1 MEGTPLVNPLMHD
14 LVSSQSPTP
23 ASAIDLASLRRDVP
37 DFWPGALHPR
47 LLKGLGKATPF
58 MVTDLNTVR
67 DRYRRLC
74 AALPGIQP
82 FYAVKCNPSP
92 EISTALHALG
102 SSFEVASY
110 PELEG
115 LVAQG
120 VPAEAVLYSNTVKPP
135 SHVEAAHRAGL
146 WRFAIDSI
154 GEVEKI
160 ARHAPGAA
168 VYVRLRVD
176 DSSALFPLSRKF
188 GADIGKA
195 HALLREAKRLGLE
208 PYGVTFHVGSQCTN
222 PLAWRAAIGV
232 AADLMGRVDADGIR
246 LRMVNVGGGFPAR
259 YGLKVP
265 RIEDIGEMIVPALE
279 ELLPYEPELLA
290 AEPGRHLVAEA
301 GVMVATVLGRDV
313 RSGENWLYLDVGAY
327 NGLMETLQTANSWKF
342 PLWSSRPDHGFVP
355 KLPFNVTG
363 PSCDSSDTMFY
374 GERLPSTLQ
383 AGDQLYIGG
392 AGAYTLSYAS
402 HFNGFA
408 PPQAVFVG

>member
-1 MEGTPLVNPLMHD
+1 MKPHLKDRLLSTAPVGVATARVK
-14 LVSSQSPTP
+14 Q
-23 ASAIDLASLRRDVP
+23 DVP
-37 DFWPGALHPR
+37 EFWPGALHPR
-47 LLKGLGKATPF
+47 LLKALGKTTPF
-58 MVTDLNTVR
+58 MVTDINTVR
-67 DRYRRLC
+67 DRYRRLVG
-74 AALPGIQP
+74 ALPGIQP

-92 EISTALHALG
+92 EVSTVLHEMGA
-102 SSFEVASY
+102 SFEVASY
-110 PELEG
+110 PELAA
-115 LVAQG
+115 LVALG
-120 VPAEAVLYSNTVKPP
+120 VDADAVLYSNTVKPA
-135 SHVEAAHRAGL
+135 SHVEAAFEAGL
-146 WRFAIDSI
+146 WRFAVDSI

-160 ARHAPGAA
+160 AQHAPGSA

-188 GADIGKA
+188 GADLGKA
-195 HALLREAKRLGLE
+195 HALLREAKRMGLQ

-232 AADLMGRVDADGIR
+232 AADLMTRLSAEDIR
-246 LRMVNVGGGFPAR
+246 LGMVNVGGGFPAR
-259 YGLKVP
+259 YGDAVVP
-265 RIEDIGEMIVPALE
+265 SIEEIGEMILPALE
-279 ELLPYEPELLA
+279 ELLPYQPELFA

-327 NGLMETLQTANSWKF
+327 NGLMETLQTGNSWTF
-342 PLWSSRPDHGFVP
+342 PLWSSRPDHAFVP

-374 GERLPSTLQ
+374 GEQLPATLQ

-408 PPQAVFVG
+408 PPQAVFVGH